1 MKNRF
6 PKKDWLSIAIE
17 CGYHDYQHL
26 AKDYKEF
33 TGLSPAQF
41 TELDTKGPDRII
53 GVAEI

>member
-26 AKDYKEF
+26 VKDYKEF

-41 TELDTKGPDRII
+41 TELDTKGPDSIL